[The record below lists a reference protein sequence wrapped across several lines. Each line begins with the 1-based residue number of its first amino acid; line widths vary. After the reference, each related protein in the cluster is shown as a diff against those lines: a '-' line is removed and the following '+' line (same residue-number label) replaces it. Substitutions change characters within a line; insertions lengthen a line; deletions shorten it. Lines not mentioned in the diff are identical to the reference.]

1 MQSLRITFDK
11 LNGWTLHPDE
21 VVDGFADT
29 VQCALVNAT
38 TQRGTVEAFPAAGTD
53 LLRQGALGLLLDLPM
68 ARHACNFAA
77 AETAEFVNSHIDDPT
92 VSIDQFNMQP
102 VVLADG
108 ALQLELRL
116 VSPAGV
122 TYGSLLTN

>member
-11 LNGWTLHPDE
+11 LTGWTLHPDE
-21 VVDGFADT
+21 LVTGFEDT
-29 VQCALVNAT
+29 VQQALVLST
-38 TQRGTVEAFPAAGTD
+38 TQRGTMEAFPEAGTN
-53 LLRQGALGLLLDLPM
+53 LLQQGALGLLLDLPS

-77 AETAEFVNSHIDDPT
+77 AETQEFVNGFVEDPAL
-92 VSIDQFNMQP
+92 SIDQFNMQP
-102 VVLADG
+102 VTLGNG

-122 TYGSLLTN
+122 AYGLLLTN